1 MPAPAPGQMQSS
13 PPFVDNIVA
22 AGSTMSNAA
31 QLPYTLSVGGSVF
44 AVYRI
49 TSGAANSGVGL
60 PSSVPNSAVTAIN
73 SSGSGKYLY
82 PAQSEPNTTLNGFP
96 GSNGLLIQPNAI
108 GIVYCLQSG
117 AWWTEVQTPV
127 NAIYNTDAS
136 AASFTM
142 PAADIVGAQAFVVLA
157 LIGALGANAT
167 ATLPSAAAT
176 IAATHSPAVGDSW
189 NLRIRNVASGFQWTI
204 AAGTNFTLGTGTY
217 TIANNTFRDFI
228 VTVTGTNSMTLQDI
242 GGGTIS

>member
-1 MPAPAPGQMQSS
+1 MQNS

-22 AGSTMSNAA
+22 AGSTQLNAA
-31 QLPYTLSVGGSVF
+31 QLPFVPTVSGSLF

-49 TSGAANSGVGL
+49 TSGAANTGVGL
-60 PSSVPNSAVTAIN
+60 PSSVPNSAITVIN
-73 SSGSGKYLY
+73 SSGSSKYIY
-82 PAQSEPNTTLNGFP
+82 PAQSEPNTTLNGFA
-96 GSNGLLIQPNAI
+96 GSNGLLVQPNAI
-108 GIVYCLQSG
+108 GIVYCIQPG
-117 AWWTEVQTPV
+117 AWWTEVSTPV
-127 NAIYNTDAS
+127 NSVYNTDAT
-136 AASFTM
+136 AGSFTM

-157 LIGALGANAT
+157 LTGALGANAT
-167 ATLPSAAAT
+167 ATLPSAAST